1 MALKVN
7 KPTVPDKQPLKLT
20 GMGKLAVVLVV
31 ILLAGAVLAFFL
43 QSRAATR
50 QAELEAPLL
59 LAVDRAIVICQ
70 SSMDILG
77 VEESIRNRVGE
88 THTQIENA
96 GSALR
101 KGELALEMIGILLPH
116 AADNAAVT
124 DELNGARNRI
134 LVSKGGL

>member
-7 KPTVPDKQPLKLT
+7 KPAIPDKKPLKLT
-20 GMGKLAVVLVV
+20 SMGKAAVSLFIILLVV
-31 ILLAGAVLAFFL
+31 GGAVFFM

-50 QAELEAPLL
+50 RAEAEAPLL
-59 LAVDRAIVICQ
+59 LAVDRAVAICQ
-70 SSMDILG
+70 SSMDILN

-101 KGELALEMIGILLPH
+101 KGELALEMIGVLLPL
-116 AADNAAVT
+116 AVENASVT

-134 LVSKGGL
+134 LVAKGGL